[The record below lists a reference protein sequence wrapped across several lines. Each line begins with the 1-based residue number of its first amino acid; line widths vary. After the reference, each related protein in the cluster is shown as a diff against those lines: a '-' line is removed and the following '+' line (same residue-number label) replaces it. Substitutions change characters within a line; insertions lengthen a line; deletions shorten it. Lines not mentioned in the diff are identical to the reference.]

1 MFPQPATTRTV
12 GRMTRK
18 TCSDLQ
24 HMPIPIGIRCDLSDP
39 LFYDPVIA
47 DQKTYLRKHPHNPKA
62 WLKLGRLC
70 EARIEIIN
78 HLGENSF
85 IIRYCFLLCIFFICL
100 PTVVLMP
107 KILRFPFPTLVS
119 VAIITAVSVMTMA
132 SCTWIWLLRYPQ
144 SGKKYFEK
152 VIKIDPDCGEAY
164 MYLGLISFRRFQ
176 ARKACRLWEKALRLG
191 ITTGQMAR
199 AKWSPVLYDYLKENH
214 VLVWK
219 TDQNGDFSSWN

>member
-18 TCSDLQ
+18 ICSDLQ

-47 DQKTYLRKHPHNPKA
+47 HQKTYLRKHPRDSKA

-70 EARIEIIN
+70 EAKIELIN

-85 IIRYCFLLCIFFICL
+85 IIRNCFPLYILFLCL
-100 PTVVLMP
+100 PIVVLMP
-107 KILRFPFPTLVS
+107 NILELPFPPLVS
-119 VAIITAVSVMTMA
+119 VALITAVTVMTMA
-132 SCTWIWLLRYPQ
+132 SCTWMWLLRYPR

-152 VIKIDPDCGEAY
+152 VIRIDPDFGEAY
-164 MYLGLISFRRFQ
+164 MYLGLIAFRRFQ

-191 ITTGQMAR
+191 ITNNQMAR

-214 VLVWK
+214 VLVRK
-219 TDQNGDFSSWN
+219 TDQNGDF